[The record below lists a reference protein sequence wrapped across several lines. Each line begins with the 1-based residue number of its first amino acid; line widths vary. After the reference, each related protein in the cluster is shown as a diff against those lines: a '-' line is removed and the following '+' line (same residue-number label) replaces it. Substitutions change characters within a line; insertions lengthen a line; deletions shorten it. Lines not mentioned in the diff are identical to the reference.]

1 MKKILFC
8 AAIMAAMSMVFV
20 ACGKKENANIEN
32 EGAQLSFEDS
42 LELKMQELHDIL
54 LRYSDCEEIVKDIE
68 VAVKENNYTKA
79 RQLLAFAAVT
89 RLYTDFTEEQK
100 SRLIEARDQI
110 PEEFLNQYSD
120 EESLE

>member
-20 ACGKKENANIEN
+20 ACGKKDNANTEN

-42 LELKMQELHDIL
+42 IDLKLQELHDTL
-54 LRYSDCEEIVKDIE
+54 LRYSDREEIVKDIE
-68 VAVKENNYTKA
+68 VAVKEKNYTKA
-79 RQLLAFAAVT
+79 KQLLAFAAVT
-89 RLYTDFTEEQK
+89 RLYMDFTDEQK

>member
-1 MKKILFC
+1 MKRILFC

-20 ACGKKENANIEN
+20 ACGKKDNANTEN

-54 LRYSDCEEIVKDIE
+54 LRYSDREEIVKDIE
-68 VAVKENNYTKA
+68 VAVKEKNYTKA
-79 RQLLAFAAVT
+79 KQLLAFAAVT